1 MSSFKIKHVL
11 PLAFSALFVLSSCN
25 SNKKNKSSSDV
36 SSSGAPTSS
45 VPPSSSN
52 EPSSTTT
59 TTSSTSSTSSS
70 SGPIVPDKTFDELKN
85 SIISDHNY
93 TIDVVSYYENFP
105 AERYEGSVYNLSNSV
120 YYYPDP
126 EYPNL
131 MWYGYI
137 KVKDQGISSFNLG
150 YQSDEVTLDSFVTT
164 NPDLGIYDIHGGVV
178 EYILESSLQY
188 VSQDH
193 FRVSNQDL
201 VGIVGTFSQLDLSYI
216 ENPAYI
222 DIVKEGNSI
231 KITSILTA
239 RYYDE
244 ETLEQHDNEPVYVG
258 LTIKEIGSTYNSLL
272 ESFTEDSSKKV
283 IAPTTWDENLLD
295 DFDIYYNEYV
305 PPFITGLGYSFHYST
320 DWNGLKQKYE
330 IKGQDFT
337 SGDLRS
343 SYASKLTG
351 TEGFV
356 QTSTD
361 TYEKRVPN
369 AEETLN
375 NVYKVEMN
383 YVSKNQAY
391 AGHTIGYYYTEGI
404 FQVTYTM
411 YTEVVAEVT
420 SIAMVNAYLDSSD
433 ACAIVPFYPEEDYV
447 SQVKNFDDHTESL
460 NQLYGGFLFA
470 TSRTGYFNVY
480 ISSFEDAVSFYTEYL
495 ANCEAKG
502 FNHVES
508 QNNLTFI
515 TDAQDSILTI
525 VNPNSFTKA
534 EYEAIGYIQCQI
546 VIYDK
551 YETGTVTVTS
561 LSLSGQTTS
570 YHVGD
575 LFSFDGTCTAHFS
588 DHTSQDVT
596 PDSVSSPDM
605 SSAGQKTVTVTYHGV
620 SKSYKI
626 NVADDGAYTITYH
639 AINTSGDSISSSAI
653 GSSSVLPA
661 NGALGDIINCSV
673 VAGSGYSYVQWQF
686 PYDYFEDDY
695 WIEYFNNVEEYEP
708 TDSVFS
714 FRVSNYNVDIYL
726 VFNEGSAPVTHSV
739 SFNQDAHVSNIS
751 HSDLSAVSAG
761 TSVSFTVSC
770 ADGYEINSVQA
781 SPSVSFDIVGST
793 YSFTMPNENV
803 TISITT
809 KESSTEETYVV
820 TINKDSGVGYV
831 NESNPGDFTKVES
844 GIQVAFSFT
853 VNDGYELVS
862 VTCDDPSV
870 SIIKWPFGNNAYRF
884 EMSAKNVVITITTQS
899 TGGEAELQYN
909 HDYVTYMDNS
919 NNEYETAPSVV
930 HSKLVLNFLEN
941 GTGTYT
947 RETYNSSGVK
957 TGGPYVLGFTYTY
970 TDNHF
975 LIYWASGDTT
985 SFSKWRLVGG
995 NTTSDGNNTGYFDD
1009 GEIHISVVDGSSNLT
1024 NITLR

>member
-1 MSSFKIKHVL
+1 MYSSKIKHFL
-11 PLAFSALFVLSSCN
+11 PLALSVLLVLSSCN
-25 SNKKNKSSSDV
+25 SNKKNKSSSAV

-45 VPPSSSN
+45 VPPSSSSQS
-52 EPSSTTT
+52 P
-59 TTSSTSSTSSS
+59 SS

-105 AERYEGSVYNLSNSV
+105 TERYEGSVYNLSNSV

-150 YQSDEVTLDSFVTT
+150 YQSDEVMLDSFVTT

-193 FRVSNQDL
+193 FRVFDQDL
-201 VGIVGTFSQLDLSYI
+201 VGIVGTFSQLELAYI
-216 ENPAYI
+216 ENPLYI
-222 DIVKEGNSI
+222 DIVKDGNSI

-239 RYYDE
+239 RYFDE

-258 LTIKEIGSTYNSLL
+258 LTIKEVGSTHNSLL

-283 IAPTTWDENLLD
+283 VAPTTWDENLLD

-337 SGDLRS
+337 SGDRRS
-343 SYASKLTG
+343 SYASKLTD

-356 QTSTD
+356 QVSTD
-361 TYEKRVPN
+361 VYEKRELN
-369 AEETLN
+369 AEGSLN
-375 NVYKVEMN
+375 NVYRVEMN
-383 YVSKNQAY
+383 YIPKTQPY
-391 AGHTIGYYYTEGI
+391 AGHTIGYFYTEGI
-404 FQVTYTM
+404 FQITYTM
-411 YTEVVAEVT
+411 FTEVVGEISTIEA
-420 SIAMVNAYLDSSD
+420 VNSYLDTTN
-433 ACAIVPFYPEEDYV
+433 ACGIVPFYPEEDYV
-447 SQVKNFDDHTESL
+447 SQVKNFDDHTEAL

-480 ISSFEDAVSFYTEYL
+480 IASYEDAVSFYTNYL
-495 ANCEAKG
+495 ANCAVKG
-502 FNHVES
+502 FDRVES
-508 QNNLTFI
+508 QSNLTFI
-515 TDAQDSILTI
+515 TDAQNSILTI
-525 VNPNSFTKA
+525 VNPNSMTKA
-534 EYEAIGYIQCQI
+534 QYEAIGYLQCQI

-570 YHVGD
+570 YSVGD
-575 LFSFDGTCTAHFS
+575 SFSFDGTCTAHFS
-588 DHTSQDVT
+588 DHTSQTVT
-596 PDSVSSPDM
+596 PDSVSTPDM

-626 NVADDGAYTITYH
+626 TVAAEGAYTITYH
-639 AINTSGDSISSSAI
+639 AIDTSSNPISSDAI
-653 GSSSVLPA
+653 GATSVLPSS
-661 NGALGDIINCSV
+661 GSLGDVINCSV
-673 VAGSGYSYVQWQF
+673 VAGAGYSYVQWMF
-686 PYDYFEDDY
+686 PWDYFEDDY
-695 WIEYFNNVEEYEP
+695 WVEYFNDVVEYEP
-708 TDSVFS
+708 SDSVFS
-714 FRVSNYNVDIYL
+714 FRVSSYNVDIYL
-726 VFNEGSAPVTHSV
+726 VFDEGSAPVTHSV
-739 SFNQDAHVSNIS
+739 SFNQDTHVSSIS

-770 ADGYEINSVQA
+770 SDGYEINLVQA

-803 TISITT
+803 TISVTT
-809 KESSTEETYVV
+809 KESSAEDTYVV

-831 NESNPGDFTKVES
+831 NKSNPADFTKVEE
-844 GIQVAFSFT
+844 GTVVAFSFAI
-853 VNDGYELVS
+853 NSGYELVS
-862 VTCDDPSV
+862 VTADDPSIV
-870 SIIKWPFGNNAYRF
+870 ITKNPLSATGYYFTMP
-884 EMSAKNVVITITTQS
+884 AKNVVITITTQEE
-899 TGGEAELQYN
+899 GGGSEEAELVYDF
-909 HDYVTYMDNS
+909 DYTTYMDNS
-919 NNEYETAPSVV
+919 NNEYTSAPSVA
-930 HSKLVLNFLEN
+930 HSKLTISFSSN
-941 GTGTYT
+941 GTGQYKRT
-947 RETYNSSGVK
+947 TYNSTGAV

-985 SFSKWRLVGG
+985 SFSKWRLVPG
-995 NTTSDGNNTGYFDD
+995 NTTADGNNTGVFDD
-1009 GEIHISVVDGSSNLT
+1009 GVIHISVVDGSNNLT